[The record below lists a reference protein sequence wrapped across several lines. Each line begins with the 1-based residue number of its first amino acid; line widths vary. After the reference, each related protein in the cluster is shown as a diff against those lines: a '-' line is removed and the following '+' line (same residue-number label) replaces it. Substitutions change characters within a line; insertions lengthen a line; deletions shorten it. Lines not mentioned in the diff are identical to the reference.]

1 MLGSDRVKVDREGG
15 VFVYL
20 YESRREIFFFAVIFC
35 NSFYRSGAIL

>member
-20 YESRREIFFFAVIFC
+20 YESRREIFLAVIFC